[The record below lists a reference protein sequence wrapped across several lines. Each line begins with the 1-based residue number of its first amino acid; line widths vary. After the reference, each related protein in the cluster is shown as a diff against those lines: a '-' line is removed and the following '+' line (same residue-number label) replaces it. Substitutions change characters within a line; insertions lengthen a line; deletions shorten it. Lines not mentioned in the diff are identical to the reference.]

1 MDKIIKELHE
11 LEELM
16 LQCMKCGTCQSD
28 CPLYRTDQRESS
40 VARGKIS
47 LLQSVYEGRIED
59 AGEILEHLDKCL
71 LCGRCKHVCP
81 SGVRTD
87 EIFLKGREV
96 LRKIKKLPKWQKSI
110 LKIAMEKPELMAKLS
125 PLMHIGLKFGSKK
138 IKDDIYKPLLP
149 MLHGRTVVS
158 VKSKP
163 FTTEFGGF
171 HKAENERDR
180 VLFYPGCAINFIYTD
195 WGEAAVKVLN
205 HFGVSVHVPHTNI
218 CCGIPA
224 ATMGEL
230 ALYKKMVTENLDLFA
245 NFDVSHII
253 TACPTCRYGLYEMG
267 EKQTKRRSKA
277 DTTDILVYLKEVL
290 KIDLRSDRTG
300 TSTVHFPCHYQQEKH
315 GVVESFVKENTSTE
329 YKKLRNQSC
338 CGFAGTFSM
347 KYYDRSKGFAMSK
360 TDEMA
365 DKGADVVYTPCPG
378 CAMQLTDGVTQKGA
392 DIEVLHPIVEI
403 YRQIRKNDEI

>member
-1 MDKIIKELHE
+1 MNDIIKELQE
-11 LEELM
+11 LEEMM

-59 AGEILEHLDKCL
+59 AGEILEHIDKCL

-81 SGVRTD
+81 SGVKTD

-96 LRKIKKLPKWQKSI
+96 LRKIKKLPKWQKSV
-110 LKIAMEKPELMAKLS
+110 LNIAMEKPELMAKLS

-149 MLHGRTVVS
+149 SLGGRHVVS
-158 VKSKP
+158 VKSKA
-163 FTTEFGGF
+163 FASTHGGF
-171 HKAENERDR
+171 HKAKGEEKDT
-180 VLFYPGCAINFIYTD
+180 VLFYPGCAVNFIYTD
-195 WGEAAVKVLN
+195 WGEAVIEVLN

-230 ALYKKMVTENLDLFA
+230 DLYKKMVNENIDLFE
-245 NFDVSHII
+245 NFEASHII
-253 TACPTCRYGLYEMG
+253 TVCPTCRYGLYEMG
-267 EKQTKRRSKA
+267 EKQTGRRSKA
-277 DTTDILVYLKEVL
+277 ETTDILVYLKEVL
-290 KIDLRSDRTG
+290 NIDFKSERTG
-300 TSTVHFPCHYQQEKH
+300 TSTIHFPCHYQPDKH
-315 GVVESFVKENTSTE
+315 GVVESFVGENTSTQ
-329 YKKLRNQSC
+329 YKRLRNQSC

-347 KYYDRSKGFAMSK
+347 KHYDRSKSFAMTK
-360 TDEMA
+360 TEEFA
-365 DKGADVVYTPCPG
+365 DKNVDVVYSPCPG
-378 CAMQLTDGVTQKGA
+378 CSMQLTDGVTSAGQN
-392 DIEVLHPIVEI
+392 IEVIHPVIEL
-403 YRQIRKNDEI
+403 YRQIKGEK